1 MQEKV
6 GAAKTVEAYLEQAP
20 VAGQGRIYGV
30 LSMQW
35 VEKNRLGTV
44 LQDDRIQREVQQ
56 VAVNFFNH
64 NFLGPSVSL
73 DEAVAN
79 VKKRAFDFMIE
90 ITLERIIAER
100 TRRAQLEQQQALLK
114 RKLSVMKAGN
124 WGLEEMLRPE
134 ASGAKDLDSLE
145 AEIASVDNE
154 LEKLGA
160 SHAVLDRNL
169 KIISDTLDR
178 PQELLAMRTVRL
190 ELDSMNI
197 RADTS
202 TSAKVHELELS
213 EAYSGIGATR
223 ILLPGWFP
231 VDELPAG
238 RESISDAM
246 RYL

>member
-1 MQEKV
+1 MASPV
-6 GAAKTVEAYLEQAP
+6 CGRCDSILTPRFFRDGRPAP
-20 VAGQGRIYGV
+20 
-30 LSMQW
+30 SSS
-35 VEKNRLGTV
+35 
-44 LQDDRIQREVQQ
+44 QQ
-56 VAVNFFNH
+56 VFNPE
-64 NFLGPSVSL
+64 FAQAADIEVRLRQVSRVSL
-73 DEAVAN
+73 V
-79 VKKRAFDFMIE
+79 
-90 ITLERIIAER
+90 
-100 TRRAQLEQQQALLK
+100 
-114 RKLSVMKAGN
+114 
-124 WGLEEMLRPE
+124 RPE

-169 KIISDTLDR
+169 QIISDTLDC
-178 PQELLAMRTVRL
+178 PQELLAIRSVRL

-231 VDELPAG
+231 VDELPPG
-238 RESISDAM
+238 RESIADAM